1 MKLNVMRLGFTLGIV
16 WGMAALLTGI
26 GNIVLNGYGAAFL
39 KVLESLYPGYTLGK
53 WGFGGVVVLTLY
65 AALDGF
71 VLGVVIAW
79 VHNLLKFEKK

>member
-1 MKLNVMRLGFTLGIV
+1 MKLNVMRLGSTLGIV
-16 WGMAALLTGI
+16 WGMMAFLTGI
-26 GNIVLNGYGAAFL
+26 GNLALHGYGTAFL

-53 WGFGGVVVLTLY
+53 WGFGGVIVLTLY